1 MLFKYV
7 TNIRIRVRIR
17 GYLPT
22 GILKCIRIR
31 GSSCTGIRICIHIR
45 GASRAGIR
53 LRIRTADMRIL
64 TSDPSLLTVSHL
76 SSAMSAVTAL

>member
-17 GYLPT
+17 GYLQ
-22 GILKCIRIR
+22 
-31 GSSCTGIRICIHIR
+31 TGIRICIRIR

-53 LRIRTADMRIL
+53 IRIRIRECANFDIRSISNTDYKVRDRDI
-64 TSDPSLLTVSHL
+64 
-76 SSAMSAVTAL
+76 

>member
-17 GYLPT
+17 RYL
-22 GILKCIRIR
+22 L
-31 GSSCTGIRICIHIR
+31 TGIRICIHIR
-45 GASRAGIR
+45 GASGAGIR

-64 TSDPSLLTVSHL
+64 TSDPSLLTPELCNECCNRSVSYL
-76 SSAMSAVTAL
+76 YPTMSSISAM